1 MNAAILDELIH
12 LYEENMDTL
21 YGSDHD
27 EIFKWRALK
36 TFQREWFRNDH
47 PDFASR
53 FNAATK
59 DFSVLIEQPYASPER
74 RREALRKGFCRS
86 GAPVLRCS
94 LCRGPR

>member
-21 YGSDHD
+21 YGSEHD

-36 TFQREWFRNDH
+36 TFQREWLRNDH
-47 PDFASR
+47 LDFASR

-59 DFSVLIEQPYASPER
+59 DFSVLIDNSRMHPRNAVV
-74 RREALRKGFCRS
+74 K
-86 GAPVLRCS
+86 
-94 LCRGPR
+94 LCEKDSAEW

>member
-21 YGSDHD
+21 YGSEHD
-27 EIFKWRALK
+27 KIFKWRALK

-53 FNAATK
+53 F
-59 DFSVLIEQPYASPER
+59 
-74 RREALRKGFCRS
+74 RS
-86 GAPVLRCS
+86 
-94 LCRGPR
+94 

>member
-12 LYEENMDTL
+12 LYEENIDTL
-21 YGSDHD
+21 YGSEHD

-53 FNAATK
+53 FNAAT
-59 DFSVLIEQPYASPER
+59 
-74 RREALRKGFCRS
+74 
-86 GAPVLRCS
+86 
-94 LCRGPR
+94 